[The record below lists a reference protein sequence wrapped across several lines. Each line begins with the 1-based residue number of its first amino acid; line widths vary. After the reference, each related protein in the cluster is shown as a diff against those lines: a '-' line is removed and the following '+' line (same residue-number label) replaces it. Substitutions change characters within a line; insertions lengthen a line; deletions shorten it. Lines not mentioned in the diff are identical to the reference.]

1 MFLLIFKEKSMN
13 SSSNKIHEYLEENI
27 KKGYFLSIAISNT
40 HIQFLVKLLSCTQTL
55 LDISHW
61 RASNC
66 KNET

>member
-13 SSSNKIHEYLEENI
+13 SSSNKIHEYLEEN
-27 KKGYFLSIAISNT
+27 KGYFLSIAISST
-40 HIQFLVKLLSCTQTL
+40 HIQFFIKLLSCTQTL